1 MKRSELIA
9 GIFMLVMGAI
19 FGVTSYKV
27 FTKQAEIIPYYAEPA
42 STSFH
47 FQIEN
52 MDFYQSST
60 TPFFFMEK

>member
-9 GIFMLVMGAI
+9 GIAMLAMGAI
-19 FGVTSYKV
+19 FGATSYKL
-27 FTKQAEIIPYYAEPA
+27 FTTKSEIIPYYADPA
-42 STSFH
+42 TTSFH

>member
-1 MKRSELIA
+1 
-9 GIFMLVMGAI
+9 MLAMGAI
-19 FGVTSYKV
+19 FGATSYKLYAE
-27 FTKQAEIIPYYAEPA
+27 QAEIIPYYAEPA

-60 TPFFFMEK
+60 TPFLFMEN

>member
-9 GIFMLVMGAI
+9 GIAMLVMGAI
-19 FGVTSYKV
+19 FGATSYKL
-27 FTKQAEIIPYYAEPA
+27 FATKSEIIPYYADPS

-60 TPFFFMEK
+60 TPFFFMER